1 MKHTLFFTWLLVI
14 SFLSKPLFSQV
25 EKFDPNQKIP
35 FDSTVIKGKL
45 ENGLTYY
52 IKHNEK
58 PKNKAELRLVVNA
71 GSILENDS
79 QQGLAHFVEHMCFN
93 GTKHFDK
100 NELESFLQSLGIE
113 FGGDLNAYTSFDE
126 TVYMLSI
133 PSEDIDT
140 GLLVLR
146 DWAGSVTFADD
157 EIDKERG
164 VILEEL
170 RLGRGAQQRM
180 RDKYFPTLFK
190 NSRYAE
196 RLPIGKKK
204 IIETFPHDTL
214 RSFYKDWYRPDLQA
228 IIVVGD
234 IDPKNVEKKI
244 KSKFGDLKN
253 PSKYRKRSEYPV
265 PDHKET
271 FVKVVSDK
279 EAPYTVVQ
287 IYYKDDTSGVRTWGD
302 YRESIAQDLFNGML
316 QKRLQELTQKPDP
329 PFMYAYSGYGGLTR
343 TKNSFTSFAIVGP
356 GGIEKGLK
364 SLLRENRRVKKYG
377 FTQSE
382 LDRYKTEYLKNIEKS
397 FKEKNKTKSAR
408 YVNEYVGNF
417 LEDEPSPGID
427 KEYEYVKKE
436 LPRITLNDVNK
447 YASKW
452 IKDSNR
458 VVIVAAPEKEGVV
471 LPSEKEVLGWVEKSD
486 NEETKAYED
495 KVSDKPLM
503 ATIPEAG
510 TIVSD
515 KRYKKIGV
523 HEYLLDNGVKVVIKP
538 TDFKDDEVLF
548 YSYSFGGSSMF
559 PDDEYLSAEKSSSI
573 VIESGVNGFSKIELQ
588 KILSGK
594 NVRVWPY
601 VSTTK
606 QGISGNSS
614 KTDFETALQLI
625 NLYYTKPNFDKD
637 AFTSYINKQKMILA
651 NLMEDPNYYFDNKVR
666 HILANNH
673 PRGNYMLTV
682 EDLDKISLEK
692 AEKAYLKMFGS
703 AKNYTF
709 FFVGN
714 IDIDKDLPLIKKYL
728 GSLPQGNETFM
739 YRDLGIRPP
748 KGPLKKVIYKGLDP
762 KSQVRIYYTGEAEYK
777 PYESYLLSSLGE
789 LLTIKLIENLREDMS
804 GVYGVGASGYE
815 NAIPYGKYTF
825 RIGFPC
831 GPENVDK
838 LTVAALKEVE
848 KLKVPGP
855 EEKDV
860 EKVKATQ
867 LVNYKENIESNSY
880 WLSSLSNSWQLKR
893 NPEDILKV
901 PEKIKSLNKK
911 KLKKVANKFIKDTN
925 KIEIVLMPETGK

>member
-14 SFLSKPLFSQV
+14 LFLSKPLFSQV